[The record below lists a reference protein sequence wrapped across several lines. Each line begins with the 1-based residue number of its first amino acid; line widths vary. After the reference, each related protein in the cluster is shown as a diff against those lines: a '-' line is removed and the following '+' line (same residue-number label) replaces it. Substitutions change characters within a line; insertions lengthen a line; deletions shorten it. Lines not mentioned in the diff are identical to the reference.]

1 MNASDV
7 IESLSIETITQI
19 LAELGIEP
27 VKETSEYLIFTSVC
41 HGSDSHKLYLYK
53 SSKVFKCWS
62 HCGNMSLFDLIMRIK
77 QCEFKDAF
85 KYVKTFS
92 SDCGIH
98 GFYKPYRKTS
108 LGDVIIESLPV
119 INKPFL
125 FKMYSDNI
133 KLMKEW
139 SDEGI
144 SEDALRKFNIR
155 FDIKGNRM
163 IIPHMNQDGQCVGIR
178 VRNFNPKDVKRAKYM
193 PLFYDDNCYS
203 HPLGSNLYGLNISK
217 NNIKKYKKC
226 VVFESEKS
234 VLKYESL
241 YPGNNISV
249 AICGS
254 NFSDQQKKMLLNL
267 EPQEIVLCLDRQ
279 YEYENDEEGRNW
291 KNKIIK
297 NLKGLTDY
305 CRCSFV
311 WDNDQDRL
319 LEYKDSPID
328 KDKKTFQILLSNRI
342 HLN

>member
-1 MNASDV
+1 MNSRELINQITTDDIIKIMGSLGVDV
-7 IESLSIETITQI
+7 
-19 LAELGIEP
+19 
-27 VKETSEYLIFTSVC
+27 VRETSDFLIFPTIC
-41 HGSDSHKLYLYK
+41 HNGSSNKLYYYK
-53 SSKVFKCWS
+53 ESKTFYCYS
-62 HCGNMSLFDLIMRIK
+62 HCGNMSLFDMIMRVK
-77 QCEFKDAF
+77 KYEFKDAF
-85 KYVKTFS
+85 KYVKTFAS
-92 SDCGIH
+92 GGIH
-98 GFYKPYRKTS
+98 GFYKPYRKKS
-108 LGDVIIESLPV
+108 LEDIIVESLPV

-144 SEDALRKFNIR
+144 TENALRKFNIR
-155 FDIKGNRM
+155 FDMEGNRM

-178 VRNFNPKDVKRAKYM
+178 VRNFNPKDIKRAKYM

-217 NNIKKYKKC
+217 DNIEKYKKC

-234 VLKYESL
+234 CLKYESL

-254 NFSDQQKKMLLNL
+254 NFSDQQKKMLLDL
-267 EPQEIVLCLDRQ
+267 GVEEVVLSLDRQ
-279 YEYENDEEGRNW
+279 YKNENSEEGINW
-291 KNKIIK
+291 KSKIIK
-297 NLKGLTDY
+297 NLKGLKDY

-319 LEYKDSPID
+319 LEYKASPID
-328 KDKKTFQILLSNRI
+328 QGKEIFEKLLKNRI
-342 HLN
+342 QI

>member
-1 MNASDV
+1 MNSRELINQITTDDIIKIMGSLGVDV
-7 IESLSIETITQI
+7 VRETNDF
-19 LAELGIEP
+19 
-27 VKETSEYLIFTSVC
+27 LIFPTIC
-41 HGSDSHKLYLYK
+41 HNGSSNKLYYYK
-53 SSKVFKCWS
+53 ESKTFYCYS
-62 HCGNMSLFDLIMRIK
+62 HCGNMSLFDMIMRVK
-77 QCEFKDAF
+77 KYEFKDAF

-92 SDCGIH
+92 SGGGIH

-144 SEDALRKFNIR
+144 TENALRKFNIR
-155 FDIKGNRM
+155 FDMEGNRM

-178 VRNFNPKDVKRAKYM
+178 VRNFDPKDIKRAKYM

-217 NNIKKYKKC
+217 HNIEKYKKC

-234 VLKYESL
+234 CLKYESL
-241 YPGNNISV
+241 YPNRNISV

-254 NFSDQQKKMLLNL
+254 NFSNQQKKMLLNL
-267 EPQEIVLCLDRQ
+267 GVEEIVLAMDRQ
-279 YEYENDEEGRNW
+279 YKHENDEEGVNW
-291 KNKIIK
+291 KSKIIK
-297 NLKGLTDY
+297 NLKGLEDY
-305 CRCSFV
+305 CQCSFV
-311 WDNDQDRL
+311 WDNDRDRL
-319 LEYKDSPID
+319 LEYKDAPID
-328 KDKKTFQILLSNRI
+328 KGKEIFEKLLKNRI
-342 HLN
+342 QN

>member
-1 MNASDV
+1 MNSRELINQITTDDIIKIMGSLGVDV
-7 IESLSIETITQI
+7 VRETNDF
-19 LAELGIEP
+19 
-27 VKETSEYLIFTSVC
+27 LIFPTIC
-41 HGSDSHKLYLYK
+41 HNGSSNKLYYYK
-53 SSKVFKCWS
+53 ESKTFYCYS
-62 HCGNMSLFDLIMRIK
+62 HCGNMSLFDVVMKIK
-77 QCEFKDAF
+77 QYEFKDAF

-92 SDCGIH
+92 SGGGIH

-108 LGDVIIESLPV
+108 LGDVIIVPLPV

-139 SDEGI
+139 SAEGI
-144 SEDALRKFNIR
+144 TESALRKFNIR
-155 FDIKGNRM
+155 FDMEGNRM

-178 VRNFNPKDVKRAKYM
+178 VRNFNPKDARRAKYM

-217 NNIKKYKKC
+217 DNIKKYKKC

-234 VLKYESL
+234 CLKYESL
-241 YPGNNISV
+241 YPNRNISV

-254 NFSDQQKKMLLNL
+254 NFSDQQKKMLLDL
-267 EPQEIVLCLDRQ
+267 GIEEVVLCLDRQ
-279 YEYENDEEGRNW
+279 YEYEDSEEGINW

-328 KDKKTFQILLSNRI
+328 KGKEIFEKLLKNRI
-342 HLN
+342 QI

>member
-1 MNASDV
+1 MNSRELINQITTDDIIKIMGSLGVDV
-7 IESLSIETITQI
+7 VRETNDF
-19 LAELGIEP
+19 
-27 VKETSEYLIFTSVC
+27 LIFPTIC
-41 HGSDSHKLYLYK
+41 HNGSSNKLYYYK
-53 SSKVFKCWS
+53 ESKTFHCFTN
-62 HCGNMSLFDLIMRIK
+62 CGNMSIFDVIMRVK
-77 QCEFKDAF
+77 KCEFKGAF
-85 KYVKTFS
+85 NYIKTFAS
-92 SDCGIH
+92 GGIH
-98 GFYKPYRKTS
+98 GFYKPYQKK
-108 LGDVIIESLPV
+108 LLEDVIIEPLPL

-133 KLMKEW
+133 KLMKKW

-144 SEDALRKFNIR
+144 TENALRKFNIR

-178 VRNFNPKDVKRAKYM
+178 VRNFNPKDVERAKYM

-217 NNIKKYKKC
+217 DNIKKYKKC

-241 YPGNNISV
+241 YPENNISV

-254 NFSDQQKKMLLNL
+254 NFSDQQKKMLLDL
-267 EPQEIVLCLDRQ
+267 KIKEVVLCLDKQ
-279 YEYENDEEGRNW
+279 YKHENDEEGRNW

-297 NLKGLTDY
+297 NLKNLTDY

-311 WDNDQDRL
+311 WDTDEKGL
-319 LEYKDSPID
+319 LEYKAAPID
-328 KDKKTFQILLSNRI
+328 QGKEIFEELLKNRI
-342 HLN
+342 QI

>member
-19 LAELGIEP
+19 LAELGAEP
-27 VKETSEYLIFTSVC
+27 VKETSDFLIFTSVC
-41 HGSDSHKLYLYK
+41 HGSNSHKLYLYK
-53 SSKVFKCWS
+53 SSKTFHCFS
-62 HCGNMSLFDLIMRIK
+62 HCGNMSLFDVVMRVK
-77 QCEFKDAF
+77 KCEFKDAF
-85 KYVKTFS
+85 KYVKTFAS
-92 SDCGIH
+92 GGIH
-98 GFYKPYRKTS
+98 GFYKPYRKKS
-108 LGDVIIESLPV
+108 LEDIITEPLPL

-133 KLMKEW
+133 KLMKKW

-217 NNIKKYKKC
+217 GNIKKYKKC

-234 VLKYESL
+234 CLKYESL

-267 EPQEIVLCLDRQ
+267 GVEEIVLCLDRQ
-279 YEYENDEEGRNW
+279 YEYEDSEEGRNW

-297 NLKGLTDY
+297 NLKGLKDY
-305 CRCSFV
+305 CDTSFV
-311 WDNDQDRL
+311 WDTDQDRL

-328 KDKKTFQILLSNRI
+328 KGKEIFEKLLKNRI
-342 HLN
+342 QI

>member
-1 MNASDV
+1 MNAADV
-7 IESLSIETITQI
+7 LESLSIETITQI
-19 LAELGIEP
+19 LAELGVEP
-27 VKETSEYLIFTSVC
+27 VKETSEYLIFPTAC

-53 SSKVFKCWS
+53 SSKTFHCFS

-85 KYVKTFS
+85 NYIKTFATG
-92 SDCGIH
+92 GIY
-98 GFYKPYRKTS
+98 GFYKPHHKKS
-108 LGDVIIESLPV
+108 LGDVIIEPLPL

-125 FKMYSDNI
+125 YKMYSDNI

-155 FDIKGNRM
+155 FDVKGNRM
-163 IIPHMNQDGQCVGIR
+163 IIPHMNQDGQCIGIR
-178 VRNFNPKDVKRAKYM
+178 VRNFNPKHVERAKYM

-217 NNIKKYKKC
+217 DNIKKYKKC

-234 VLKYESL
+234 CLKYESL

-279 YEYENDEEGRNW
+279 YEYEDSEEGINW

-297 NLKGLTDY
+297 NLKGLKDY
-305 CRCSFV
+305 CKVSYI
-311 WDNDQDRL
+311 WDNDKDRL

-328 KDKKTFQILLSNRI
+328 KGREVFERLLRNRI
-342 HLN
+342 QI

>member
-1 MNASDV
+1 MNSRELINQITTDDIIKIMGSLGVDV
-7 IESLSIETITQI
+7 VRETNDF
-19 LAELGIEP
+19 
-27 VKETSEYLIFTSVC
+27 LIFPSIC
-41 HGSDSHKLYLYK
+41 HNGSSNKLYYYK
-53 SSKVFKCWS
+53 ESKTFYCYS
-62 HCGNMSLFDLIMRIK
+62 HCGNMSLFDVVMKIK
-77 QCEFKDAF
+77 QYEFKDAF

-92 SDCGIH
+92 SGGGIY

-108 LGDVIIESLPV
+108 LGDVIIEPLPL

-144 SEDALRKFNIR
+144 TENALRKFNIR
-155 FDIKGNRM
+155 FDMEGNRM

-178 VRNFNPKDVKRAKYM
+178 VRNFNPKDARRAKYM

-217 NNIKKYKKC
+217 DNIKKYKKC

-234 VLKYESL
+234 CLKYESL

-254 NFSDQQKKMLLNL
+254 NFSDQQKKMLLDL
-267 EPQEIVLCLDRQ
+267 GVEEVVLSLDRQ
-279 YEYENDEEGRNW
+279 YEYEDSEEGINW

-297 NLKGLTDY
+297 NLKNLTDY
-305 CRCSFV
+305 CKASFV

-328 KDKKTFQILLSNRI
+328 KGKEIFEKLLKNRI
-342 HLN
+342 QI